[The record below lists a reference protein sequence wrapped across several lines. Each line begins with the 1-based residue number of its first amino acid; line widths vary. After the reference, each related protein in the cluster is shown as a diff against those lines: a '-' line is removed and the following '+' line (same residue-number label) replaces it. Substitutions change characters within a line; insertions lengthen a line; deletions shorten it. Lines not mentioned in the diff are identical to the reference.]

1 MLNDKKAT
9 ELFSKSIDG
18 ELTEVEAT
26 QLEAHLSN
34 SEAAKAF
41 AELAKTIDKS
51 IVKNSGISDSNLGES
66 ALSQDA
72 KNRM

>member
-9 ELFSKSIDG
+9 ELFSKSLDG
-18 ELTEVEAT
+18 ELTEGEAT

-41 AELAKTIDKS
+41 TELAKTIDKS
-51 IVKNSGISDSNLGES
+51 PFST
-66 ALSQDA
+66 
-72 KNRM
+72 